1 MIIFR
6 AHKKEQEGA
15 YLQKKGTPQRNAP
28 NCSNI
33 KAIAMIGQRY
43 SNYLSFPVSM

>member
-15 YLQKKGTPQRNAP
+15 YLQKKERPKGTPLIVQISKP
-28 NCSNI
+28 
-33 KAIAMIGQRY
+33 
-43 SNYLSFPVSM
+43 